1 MRKRILLSAV
11 VFAAALVAGGFLA
24 GCTSPVSP
32 LKYAPFSQTDL
43 QEGTG
48 EPVINGDVL
57 IVDYTGWLYDPSMP
71 DSKGLVFD
79 TSLGTSPFQFTLG
92 NGQVIQGWDR
102 GLVGMKVGGKRRL
115 VIPPSLGYGGTRR
128 NEIPPFSTML
138 FEVELVSAIQ

>member
-1 MRKRILLSAV
+1 MRQRILQWGV
-11 VFAAALVAGGFLA
+11 VFAAALVAAGFLA

-57 IVDYTGWLYDPSMP
+57 TVDYTGWLYDPSQP

-79 TSLGTSPFQFTLG
+79 TSLGGSPFQFTLG
-92 NGQVIQGWDR
+92 NSQVIPGWDR
-102 GLVGMKVGGKRRL
+102 GLVGMKVGGLRRL
-115 VIPPSLGYGGTRR
+115 VIPPSLGYGGERR

-138 FEVELVSAIQ
+138 FEVQLVSATQ